1 MIPGFVVA
9 QAQDTEETVEKQDYY
24 VVVEENAPE
33 SPAVSTTAT
42 KLPELLQWTPA
53 SVGVVTSSLFNLQ
66 DAIVLGDAL
75 RNVSGINS
83 QTGFGVFD
91 FFTIRGFDSLSS
103 SLVLTD
109 GAPEPEVT
117 FYQLYNVDRVEVLK
131 GPGAFLYGGNPLS
144 GTVNLI
150 RKQPLFDDFVRIGTS
165 YGQFG
170 TYMGALDWNTGCPT
184 AAFRLNGLWQASDR
198 YRDDKDKHDVAVN
211 PAFTW
216 RISDDS
222 DLRINFEYQHN
233 RYHPDSGIPVEGDH
247 LLDVSRT
254 TSYQSPFDTSEQDLY
269 RTRVDYETK
278 ISDSITLRDKFYNTR
293 LDWLSKGTLINGAF
307 SGLVFRTLP
316 VLDDSQNV
324 WGNQVEAVI
333 NLQTGGIKH
342 KLLAGFELTRFKD
355 DFTLDVALL
364 PPIAANN
371 PVETADE
378 PLFFIPGQSR
388 AGDAR
393 SIVAAPYFAD
403 QMILTDQVRLLVG
416 GRFDM
421 LNYDETITST
431 SRNENKFSPM
441 AGVVYAPVSNLSLYF
456 NAGQAF
462 APPSTLVVGQRKP
475 EESTQ
480 YEAGVKHDFQKGKLV
495 TTVAVYHIE
504 KQNIAIP
511 DATGVTRQNGDQNSN
526 GVELEVRGNPD
537 PHWNLAFAYAFNDS
551 ELTKFTE
558 LVFTGQG
565 SVSVDRSGNTP
576 AFAPQ
581 HILNLWATRT
591 FKNGFGIG
599 GGPRYVG
606 DQFISEDNVFKID
619 SYLTFDAAVFYDID
633 RWRFSLNFKNL
644 TDREYETRGFGSTSA
659 IPADPFAVY
668 AGVDF
673 RL

>member
-1 MIPGFVVA
+1 M
-9 QAQDTEETVEKQDYY
+9 AQDTEETGEKQDYY
-24 VVVEENAPE
+24 VIVEENAPE
-33 SPAVSTTAT
+33 SPASSTTAT

-53 SVGVVTSSLFNLQ
+53 SVGVVPGSLFNLQ

-103 SLVLTD
+103 ALVLTD

-170 TYMGALDWNTGCPT
+170 TYHGAIDWNTGCAS

-198 YRDDKDKHDVAVN
+198 YRDDKDQHDVAVN
-211 PAFTW
+211 PALTW
-216 RISDDS
+216 RINDHSH
-222 DLRINFEYQHN
+222 LRINFEYQYN
-233 RYHPDSGIPVEGDH
+233 RYQPDSGIPVEGDRA
-247 LLDVSRT
+247 LDVPRT
-254 TSYQSPFDTSEQDLY
+254 RSYQSPFDTSEQDLY
-269 RTRVDYETK
+269 RTRIDYETK
-278 ISDSITLRDKFYNTR
+278 IGDSITLRDKFYNTR
-293 LDWLSKGTLINGAF
+293 LDWLSKGTLINGSFA
-307 SGLVFRTLP
+307 GLVFRSLP
-316 VLDDSQNV
+316 VLDDSQDF
-324 WGNQVEAVI
+324 WGNQFEAVI
-333 NLQTGGIKH
+333 PLQTGSVKH
-342 KLLAGFELTRFKD
+342 KLLAGFELTQLND

-364 PPIAANN
+364 PPISAEN
-371 PVETADE
+371 PAETATE
-378 PLFFIPGQSR
+378 PLFFLPGQSA
-388 AGDAR
+388 AGDAH

-403 QMILTDQVRLLVG
+403 QMILTNQVRLLVG

-421 LNYDETITST
+421 LNYDEKIATT
-431 SRNENKFSPM
+431 SRNENRFSPM
-441 AGVVYAPVSNLSLYF
+441 VGVVYAPVPNLSLYF

-462 APPSTLVVGQRKP
+462 APPSTLVVGDRKP

-480 YEAGVKHDFQKGKLV
+480 YEAGFKHDFQKGKLV
-495 TTVAVYHIE
+495 TTLAVYHIE
-504 KQNIAIP
+504 KENIAIP
-511 DATGVTRQNGDQNSN
+511 DVTRVTRQNGDQRSK
-526 GVELEVRGNPD
+526 GVELEVRGNPN
-537 PHWNLAFAYAFNDS
+537 PRWNLALAYAFNDS
-551 ELTKFTE
+551 ELTKFAE

-599 GGPRYVG
+599 GGPRYVS

-619 SYLTFDAAVFYDID
+619 SYLTWDAAVFYDLD
-633 RWRFSLNFKNL
+633 RCRFSLNFKNL
-644 TDREYETRGFGSTSA
+644 TDREYETRGFGSTSVL
-659 IPADPFAVY
+659 PADPFAVY